1 MVIIVIHSDMMLLL
15 HVSKGDIL
23 LIGEPLERFSTKR
36 KRSLKSGR
44 CYCTVA
50 DFFLSPF
57 DSFVI
62 VVLLARGGSVLTTKV
77 VYSIYYKNYVYALAY
92 KKIQIILKSPRN
104 KKDLNDVTAAPFL
117 LSFSQ
122 LPAAKKHTKNGEAVP
137 SLRFFLF
144 RDNFS

>member
-1 MVIIVIHSDMMLLL
+1 MVIMVIHSYMMVLLN
-15 HVSKGDIL
+15 VSRGDIL

-77 VYSIYYKNYVYALAY
+77 IHSKYYKKYAYALAMS
-92 KKIQIILKSPRN
+92 ILC
-104 KKDLNDVTAAPFL
+104 F
-117 LSFSQ
+117 
-122 LPAAKKHTKNGEAVP
+122 G
-137 SLRFFLF
+137 LF
-144 RDNFS
+144 